1 MTDTCRTR
9 ASISEGP
16 TDGSVTDFLWER
28 LRASF
33 PKKCQG
39 QPGVKGNVVFMG
51 VWSSTSD
58 GELVMLVRPSDDSA
72 SKAPK
77 SKKRKRQDAKQMAE
91 LELLGTLSSSG
102 DEDSPSVKKLKLENK
117 HLRHLNYKLQE
128 ALCAKV
134 LAKGFY
140 GSEEDQVLVGGHDH
154 RIVMAPEVVQ
164 PAAQLPAP
172 ALQPARGLP
181 ASQPHALPPSVRR
194 VVEVPTIGMLAAL
207 PAAGPNAAGPRAA
220 GPPAAGPRAAG
231 PPAAG
236 PLLLAPLLLAP
247 LLLAPLLLAPLL
259 LAPLPLAPLLLAPVL
274 LVPVLLAP
282 LLLAPVPM
290 SCLLQTLLLSSW
302 PLLTLP
308 LLSCLLPMQLH
319 GQLSLVPWP
328 THFL

>member
-1 MTDTCRTR
+1 
-9 ASISEGP
+9 
-16 TDGSVTDFLWER
+16 
-28 LRASF
+28 
-33 PKKCQG
+33 
-39 QPGVKGNVVFMG
+39 
-51 VWSSTSD
+51 
-58 GELVMLVRPSDDSA
+58 
-72 SKAPK
+72 
-77 SKKRKRQDAKQMAE
+77 MAE

-102 DEDSPSVKKLKLENK
+102 DEDSPSMKKLKLENE

-134 LAKGFY
+134 LAKDSRANRSTKSFHSASTSHHVPEGFY

-154 RIVMAPEVVQ
+154 RIVMAPEVVR

-207 PAAGPNAAGPRAA
+207 PAAGPPAAGPNAAGP
-220 GPPAAGPRAAG
+220 PAAG

-247 LLLAPLLLAPLL
+247 LLLAGPRCWPPCCWPRAAGPRCW
-259 LAPLPLAPLLLAPVL
+259 
-274 LVPVLLAP
+274 
-282 LLLAPVPM
+282 PM

-302 PLLTLP
+302 PLLTPP

-328 THFL
+328 THFLWAMKGQMEW